1 MKKLILV
8 IDDDYFV
15 RSLLNFMLQ
24 DHYEVVTIE
33 NGFQAMLWLDKG
45 HYPDLIL
52 TDIDMP
58 KFDGFNLLKHLRK
71 SGFYREVPVFV
82 LTGHSCSDI
91 EEKCRQSGATGFI
104 TKPFNPPALLEKI
117 QVTLENIE
125 KAPLKSEAD
134 LKEVKHA

>member
-58 KFDGFNLLKHLRK
+58 KIDGFNLLKHLRK
-71 SGFYREVPVFV
+71 SGFYREIPVFV

-91 EEKCRQSGATGFI
+91 EEKCRQSGATEFV

-117 QVTLENIE
+117 HASLEKNPTDS
-125 KAPLKSEAD
+125 KTD